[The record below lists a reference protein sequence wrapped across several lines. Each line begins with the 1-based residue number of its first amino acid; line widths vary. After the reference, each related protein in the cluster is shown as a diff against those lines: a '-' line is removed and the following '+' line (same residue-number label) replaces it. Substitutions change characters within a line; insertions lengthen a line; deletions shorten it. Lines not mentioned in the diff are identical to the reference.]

1 MWNGEQ
7 GIRYE
12 NESSPVVVV
21 DCDEY
26 VVHGEPTVLAGVGA
40 KGRQQGKEVSGL
52 LQGQGLM
59 LNHAL
64 DNLQAGHLG
73 GFVPVNMRDVGELK
87 IYLRHLHKHNESIV
101 IIKDE
106 KHLTWA
112 TKISHYVL

>member
-1 MWNGEQ
+1 M
-7 GIRYE
+7 
-12 NESSPVVVV
+12 
-21 DCDEY
+21 
-26 VVHGEPTVLAGVGA
+26 LAGVGP

-73 GFVPVNMRDVGELK
+73 GFVPVIMRDVRELK
-87 IYLRHLHKHNESIV
+87 IYLRHLGKHNESIV

-106 KHLTWA
+106 KNLTWA
-112 TKISHYVL
+112 AKISHYVL